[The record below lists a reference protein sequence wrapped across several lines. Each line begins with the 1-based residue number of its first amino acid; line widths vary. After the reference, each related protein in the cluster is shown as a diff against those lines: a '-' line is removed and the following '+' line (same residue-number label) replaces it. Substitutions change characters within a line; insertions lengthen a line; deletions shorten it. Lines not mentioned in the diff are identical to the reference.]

1 VSLISLFLQS
11 PREDSPERNKPYFR
25 YGGDHGTNF
34 MLEDLRTVE
43 EDSWLTDN
51 VISFWESHLETLYL
65 SHSPRA
71 RIKLVR
77 PIEAVLLAR
86 GLTQNVD
93 PDWNYTHL
101 FLPINPSGGE
111 FAEEGTHW
119 SLLVISLV
127 DGVAFHYNSMVDHPH
142 VADEITQNL
151 GRLIGKPLRF
161 LDMDHVPQQSNSR
174 DCGVYV
180 CMFMEE
186 LLANRLLV
194 IDGTQKITMS
204 LKGNKISAK
213 KGRKKIWDA
222 AVEERTMAMVH
233 HQDGLL
239 MEDKH
244 GNWY

>member
-1 VSLISLFLQS
+1 
-11 PREDSPERNKPYFR
+11 
-25 YGGDHGTNF
+25 
-34 MLEDLRTVE
+34 MLEDLRTIE
-43 EDSWLTDN
+43 EDGWLTDN
-51 VISFWESHLETLYL
+51 VISFWESHLETQHLNGL
-65 SHSPRA
+65 SRA
-71 RIKLVR
+71 KIKLVR

-111 FAEEGTHW
+111 YAEEGTHW

-127 DGVAFHYNSMVDHPH
+127 DGVAFHYNSMADHPH
-142 VADEITQNL
+142 VADQITQNL

-161 LDMDHVPQQSNSR
+161 LDMDYVPQQTNSR
-174 DCGVYV
+174 DCGVFV

-204 LKGNKISAK
+204 LKGNKMSAR
-213 KGRKKIWDA
+213 KGRKKIRDA
-222 AVEERTMAMVH
+222 AQDERSIALNH

-244 GNWY
+244 GNWF